1 MGNSVN
7 RNLIIG
13 IVSSLLALQ
22 VGVVLASETADV
34 EFFASNWNTTTEAP
48 LSSAVRVGNMLYLSG
63 ALGLQGNKL
72 APGGITGE
80 TRAAMQNIE
89 RTLKKHGATLDDVVK
104 CTVYLADMDEW
115 AAMNAAYIQFFPNH
129 KPHAALSVAMNWVS
143 TAASKSSALQCC
155 GTNRNYDYE

>member
-22 VGVVLASETADV
+22 VSVVLASETADV
-34 EFFASNWNTTTEAP
+34 EFFASTWNTSTEAP
-48 LSSAVRVGNMLYLSG
+48 LSSAVRVGNLLYLSG
-63 ALGLQGNKL
+63 ALGLQGDKL

-115 AAMNAAYIQFFPNH
+115 AAMNAAYIPFFPNH
-129 KPHAALSVAMNWVS
+129 KPAR
-143 TAASKSSALQCC
+143 SAFGGNELGFDGRVEIECIAVL
-155 GTNRNYDYE
+155 RD